1 MFTFLHLKTIQI
13 FAYITICV
21 SMFSIYV
28 FLYICILPSIHIS
41 HIRKPKSYIP
51 YIYKYV

>member
-1 MFTFLHLKTIQI
+1 MSTFLHIKAIQI

-28 FLYICILPSIHIS
+28 FLYICISPSIHIS
-41 HIRKPKSYIP
+41 PIRKPTSYIL

>member
-1 MFTFLHLKTIQI
+1 MPTFLRIKAIQI

-21 SMFSIYV
+21 PMFSIYV

-41 HIRKPKSYIP
+41 HIRKPTSYIP